1 MDNNK
6 QYLEQALEL
15 CEKEHIFEKLK
26 TCGEPLF
33 LMISGAHNFGFPSK
47 DSDIDIRGVYSSD
60 SKSFF
65 DIKPK
70 ERKVFEFMSK
80 DRKLDVSVD
89 ELRHYLQLVAS
100 SNGNRIEW
108 PFSDLIIYQ
117 SPDFQQLRDSVKE
130 NALSKKIFNHYL
142 NFARDMWSGKTKAE
156 GVKKDLYA
164 LRVYM
169 TGITILEEGYVCSD
183 ISRLNKRFNEQIIE
197 PMLKIKY
204 FGERGVAR
212 GYDRREL
219 ERVIQDLDKGLISA
233 YHKSNL
239 QNNPNTEAL
248 NKFHQNYRIKKL

>member
-1 MDNNK
+1 MGNNK

-15 CEKEHIFEKLK
+15 CEKERIFEELEKYGK
-26 TCGEPLF
+26 PLF
-33 LMISGAHNFGFPSK
+33 LMVSGAHNFGFPSK
-47 DSDIDIRGVYSSD
+47 DSDIDIRGVYYSN
-60 SKSFF
+60 SKNFF

-70 ERKVFEFMSK
+70 EQKVFEFMSG

-89 ELRHYLQLVAS
+89 ELRHYLQLVNS

-117 SPDFQQLRDSVKE
+117 SSHFNKLRACVNE
-130 NALSKKIFNHYL
+130 NALSKQIFNHYL

-169 TGITILEEGYVCSD
+169 TGITILEEGHVCSN
-183 ISRLNKRFNEQIIE
+183 IVKLNERFGEQIIN

-204 FGERGVAR
+204 SGENGAAR

-219 ERVIQDLDKGLISA
+219 GKVIQSLDERLIYA
-233 YHKSNL
+233 HQNSNL
-239 QNNPNTEAL
+239 QNNSNIEAL
-248 NKFHQNYRIKKL
+248 NTYHQEFRIEKL